1 MGGMYSS
8 FMSVMLLALLI
19 WGEARGEPPEGKWA
33 VGWVVRN
40 RVYAE
45 RSYGK
50 GWQGV
55 MLKKKQFSAFNE
67 GDVNREKME
76 EVVFMPG
83 RWGELKE
90 CFVVAFNV
98 FFGMGSDYSNG
109 ATHYFRKELS
119 PSWARKMEKTAEVGD
134 HVFYKYKDE

>member
-1 MGGMYSS
+1 MDEMHSS
-8 FMSVMLLALLI
+8 FMSVLLLALLI
-19 WGEARGEPPEGKWA
+19 WGEARGEPLEGKWA

-45 RSYGK
+45 RKYGK

-67 GDVNREKME
+67 GDVNRKKME
-76 EVVFMPG
+76 EMVFMPR
-83 RWGELKE
+83 RWGKLKE
-90 CFVVAFNV
+90 CFEVAFNV
-98 FFGMGSDYSNG
+98 FFGMGTDYSNG
-109 ATHYFRKELS
+109 ATHYYRKELS
-119 PSWARKMEKTAEVGD
+119 PSWARKMVKTAEIGD